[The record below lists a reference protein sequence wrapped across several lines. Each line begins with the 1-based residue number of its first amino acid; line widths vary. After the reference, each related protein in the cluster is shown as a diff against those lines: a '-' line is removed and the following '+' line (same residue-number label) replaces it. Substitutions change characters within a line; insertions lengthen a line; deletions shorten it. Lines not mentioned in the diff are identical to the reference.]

1 MELEGLSRACIFEIR
16 LQSRRITTVAL
27 ILLAGVVLVS
37 GPSAR
42 AQTYQI
48 IHDFVG
54 RIDGANPQGRLSIDR
69 GGHLFGTAFSGALGS
84 GVVFKM
90 ALPGAN
96 WTFSALH
103 TFSRNEAGDPAGGVV
118 IGADGSLYGTTSND
132 GTVFNVKPTP
142 TPPPTAFNPWKLNS
156 LYSFAQVT
164 DVPAGDVV
172 FDAAGTIY
180 GVTSTGGGDGC
191 FNLEGC
197 GTVYELSRSGNTW
210 TQQTL
215 YAFQGGDDGNNPR
228 GVAFD
233 SAGDLIGTT
242 LQGGANDKGTI
253 FKLAHSGGSWTESV
267 LYNFDCG
274 NGGCAPMAGLT
285 ADAAGNLY
293 GSTTN
298 SQFRSGTIFEFSPS
312 SGGGTYTVLA
322 QIPTQYRTG
331 PYAALT
337 MDSAG
342 NLYGTVAGDS
352 VSPGDVFEVTHGSG
366 GWSFVSLHD
375 FTGAPSDGANPE
387 STATLAPNGKI
398 YGTASSGG
406 SCGGTGCGV
415 VWEITP

>member
-37 GPSAR
+37 GPLAR

-172 FDAAGTIY
+172 FDAAGNIY
-180 GVTSTGGGDGC
+180 GVT
-191 FNLEGC
+191 
-197 GTVYELSRSGNTW
+197 
-210 TQQTL
+210 
-215 YAFQGGDDGNNPR
+215 
-228 GVAFD
+228 
-233 SAGDLIGTT
+233 
-242 LQGGANDKGTI
+242 
-253 FKLAHSGGSWTESV
+253 
-267 LYNFDCG
+267 
-274 NGGCAPMAGLT
+274 
-285 ADAAGNLY
+285 
-293 GSTTN
+293 
-298 SQFRSGTIFEFSPS
+298 
-312 SGGGTYTVLA
+312 
-322 QIPTQYRTG
+322 
-331 PYAALT
+331 
-337 MDSAG
+337 
-342 NLYGTVAGDS
+342 
-352 VSPGDVFEVTHGSG
+352 
-366 GWSFVSLHD
+366 
-375 FTGAPSDGANPE
+375 
-387 STATLAPNGKI
+387 
-398 YGTASSGG
+398 
-406 SCGGTGCGV
+406 
-415 VWEITP
+415 